1 MKFAVVEYKQKIG
14 KLFSKKILYEEL
26 FFEDKSFYYIQVF
39 EKDINKPLKEKEII
53 KLKKLL
59 IRLDIQE
66 IIYKGSEKI
75 SFGLKDNNIRI
86 LDCSDF
92 FIDFTSVACEKIIE
106 KTELDKKQVKIFLYD
121 PFLKYGKNL
130 VYKLS
135 KIASVVK
142 IFTFKTDE
150 AKEISKDI
158 MNSSGACVLYT
169 DYMEKIEDY
178 KIIILTANTKGF
190 FADREISKDC
200 IIFSKEKQRNKS
212 RYNIIDAVDIKLPEK
227 LKEYEKFDCSFQLIC
242 AFLKYNFINFRQ
254 PDIISFSGYDRIFS
268 FNELK
273 GILNNNS

>member
-1 MKFAVVEYKQKIG
+1 MKFAVVEYKQKS
-14 KLFSKKILYEEL
+14 KRLFSKKILYEEL
-26 FFEDKSFYYIQVF
+26 FFEDKSFYHIQVF
-39 EKDINKPLKEKEII
+39 QKDINKPPKEKEII

-66 IIYKGSEKI
+66 IIYKGNEKI
-75 SFGLKDNNIRI
+75 SFGLKDHNIKF
-86 LDCSDF
+86 LDYSDF
-92 FIDFTSVACEKIIE
+92 FIDFTSIACEKIIE
-106 KTELDKKQVKIFLYD
+106 KTNLDKKQIKIFLYD
-121 PFLKYGKNL
+121 PFLKYGNL

-135 KIASVVK
+135 QIASAVK
-142 IFTFKTDE
+142 IFTFKTEE

-169 DYMEKIEDY
+169 DYMEKIQDY

-212 RYNIIDAVDIKLPEK
+212 RYNIIDTVNIKLSEN
-227 LKEYEKFDCSFQLIC
+227 LKKYEKFDCNFQLLC
-242 AFLKYNFINFRQ
+242 AFLKYNFINPEQ

-273 GILNNNS
+273 SILNNNS